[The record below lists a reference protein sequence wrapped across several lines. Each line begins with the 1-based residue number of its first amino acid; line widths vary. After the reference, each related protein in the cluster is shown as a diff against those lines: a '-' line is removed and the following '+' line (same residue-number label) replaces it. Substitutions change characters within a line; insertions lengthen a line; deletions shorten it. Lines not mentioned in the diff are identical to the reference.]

1 MEANKPAMFR
11 GLISCT
17 ISQTY
22 LSMISSVL
30 RRRVLFIHIAF
41 SVLLIAL
48 LCFWVL
54 ARWYPGGL
62 LILQGGVSVL
72 LTVAAVDLVIGP
84 LLTFVLFRPENKR
97 PRELVLDMT
106 LILVLQMGAFGYG
119 TWILSTQRPAYLAFI
134 YDRFFIITAQ
144 DVLGSIPPSVKTI
157 QPWLDGPLPVFV
169 KLSFGAEMEIVKTVY
184 GLNDP
189 PPMALL
195 PGAYAPLSKGKV
207 RFTQIQQ
214 ENGEAHSGTPNNLM
228 RVPIIGRTDQ
238 AKAVID
244 VEKAELLRIEH

>member
-1 MEANKPAMFR
+1 MSKISTGLR
-11 GLISCT
+11 G
-17 ISQTY
+17 
-22 LSMISSVL
+22 
-30 RRRVLFIHIAF
+30 RVLLIHIAF

-54 ARWYPGGL
+54 TRWYPGGL
-62 LILQGGVSVL
+62 LTLQGGVYVL
-72 LTVAAVDLVIGP
+72 FTVATVTLGVGP
-84 LLTFVLFRPENKR
+84 LLTFVLFRPEKKK
-97 PRELVLDMT
+97 PRELILDIT

-144 DVLGSIPPSVKTI
+144 DILGSIPPSVNTI
-157 QPWLDGPLPVFV
+157 QPWLDGPRPVFV
-169 KLSFGAEMEIVKTVY
+169 TLSFGAEMEIVKTVY

-195 PGAYAPLSKGKV
+195 PGAYAPLSKGKE
-207 RFTQIQQ
+207 RFKQIQQ
-214 ENGEAHSGTPNNLM
+214 ESGEANSGTPNNLM
-228 RVPIIGRTDQ
+228 HVPIIGRADQ